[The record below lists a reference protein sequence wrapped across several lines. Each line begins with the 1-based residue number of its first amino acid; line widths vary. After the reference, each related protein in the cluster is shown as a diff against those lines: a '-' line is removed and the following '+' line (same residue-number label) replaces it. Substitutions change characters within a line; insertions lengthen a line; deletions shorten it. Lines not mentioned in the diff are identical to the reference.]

1 MVHQHKDKKSKETM
15 SKGNFP
21 TFTGIIRQSM
31 LNILQAAY
39 KINTFAISL
48 KRKLFHFNKTTK
60 I

>member
-1 MVHQHKDKKSKETM
+1 M

-21 TFTGIIRQSM
+21 TFTVFFRQSM
-31 LNILQAAY
+31 VKILQAAD

>member
-1 MVHQHKDKKSKETM
+1 M